1 MARDNNGVPVKVT
14 NNAGQ
19 GSVNRGGGMVGKDA
33 DSWNGGQNIHDKRTG
48 TMADMASHH
57 GPKGSSG
64 TVKDMG
70 GVGDYGQDAN
80 MHKKGFFGDKQ

>member
-1 MARDNNGVPVKVT
+1 MARDNNGVARKVT
-14 NNAGQ
+14 NFANAGD
-19 GSVNRGGGMVGKDA
+19 GGGQAGNTRD
-33 DSWNGGQNIHDKRTG
+33 NGGAANQMSANAV
-48 TMADMASHH
+48 MADMASHH

-80 MHKKGFFGDKQ
+80 MHQKGFFGTQH